1 MESRL
6 VVVTSLLKEVQ
17 YLNLIEFRIDIVNLR
32 EITYLVLAP
41 DGQPSQTRLIGSKN
55 KQYKVTII
63 STKRGQMLPLNL
75 SVIIV
80 GFCHNKCQMQM
91 QHA

>member
-1 MESRL
+1 MNEFGI
-6 VVVTSLLKEVQ
+6 EIG
-17 YLNLIEFRIDIVNLR
+17 NLQWK
-32 EITYLVLAP
+32 TYLVLAP

-55 KQYKVTII
+55 KQYKVTNI

-80 GFCHNKCQMQM
+80 GFVNTLPQMKILTPELNSIKD
-91 QHA
+91 